1 MSTHRATVFF
11 GTKTAGVL
19 TKTPGGYDF
28 VYDGGY
34 LADASA
40 APISLSMPLRPEKYE
55 SKELFPFFDGLLP
68 EGWLLDLD
76 CAAAKIDKNDKFRLL
91 LHTGRDPVG
100 AVSVRPLEESNGL

>member
-11 GTKTAGVL
+11 NSKPAGVL
-19 TKTPGGYDF
+19 TKKPNGYEF
-28 VYDGGY
+28 AYDSGY
-34 LADASA
+34 LSDASA
-40 APISLSMPLRPEKYE
+40 APISLSLPLRAEKYD

-100 AVSVRPLEESNGL
+100 AVSLRPIEESNAQ

>member
-1 MSTHRATVFF
+1 
-11 GTKTAGVL
+11 
-19 TKTPGGYDF
+19 
-28 VYDGGY
+28 
-34 LADASA
+34 
-40 APISLSMPLRPEKYE
+40 MPLRAEKYD

-100 AVSVRPLEESNGL
+100 AVSVQPIEGLNGQ

>member
-11 GTKTAGVL
+11 GAKTAGVL
-19 TKTPGGYDF
+19 TKKPDGYDF
-28 VYDGGY
+28 VYDSGY

-40 APISLSMPLRPEKYE
+40 APISLSMPLRPKKYE